1 MCLQSGATCGS
12 DAWSTWW
19 STCHLALPRR
29 TDGHRFVTQRS
40 GLRSWHASLSADR
53 YTLRRFLRARSHNVA
68 KALQMFK
75 AHLEW
80 RREFGTDD
88 LDKFHFHERDA
99 FISLYP
105 QGYHM
110 TDKLVGQ
117 GVL

>member
-1 MCLQSGATCGS
+1 MPL
-12 DAWSTWW
+12 
-19 STCHLALPRR
+19 
-29 TDGHRFVTQRS
+29 F
-40 GLRSWHASLSADR
+40 ADR
-53 YTLRRFLRARSHNVA
+53 YTLRRFLRARGHNVV

-80 RREFGTDD
+80 RKEFGTDD

-110 TDKLVGQ
+110 TDKLVSL

>member
-1 MCLQSGATCGS
+1 MK
-12 DAWSTWW
+12 
-19 STCHLALPRR
+19 HLPPGTALPRPLASLCHATR
-29 TDGHRFVTQRS
+29 STQA
-40 GLRSWHASLSADR
+40 LAWPLSADR

-80 RREFGTDD
+80 RREFGTDE

-110 TDKLVGQ
+110 TDKLVCQ